1 MNTRADVEDLQIT
14 RTEKLLAVVLTAF
27 LLVGGIWTYTRID
40 DVVRQH
46 IRLPTQTL
54 TQNSAI
60 VREQAA
66 QQRTFRAQSRSRQAL
81 QNLELRREAYRTAL
95 EAHKPAKRLEREYT
109 AAQSHYVA
117 AQRELNRARTEQAAA
132 APAAQAAQRSAENKV
147 GAALQRQARD
157 SFLARLAV
165 VLLSIVVV
173 ILVSPNKTASS
184 PIH

>member
-66 QQRTFRAQSRSRQAL
+66 QQRTFRAQSRSG
-81 QNLELRREAYRTAL
+81 T
-95 EAHKPAKRLEREYT
+95 PAPC
-109 AAQSHYVA
+109 S
-117 AQRELNRARTEQAAA
+117 
-132 APAAQAAQRSAENKV
+132 
-147 GAALQRQARD
+147 AALLAGK
-157 SFLARLAV
+157 FLPG
-165 VLLSIVVV
+165 LLLLRTTLTRSHA
-173 ILVSPNKTASS
+173 L
-184 PIH
+184 